1 MRFLAF
7 LLLAFA
13 SPATAQALQTPAEAL
28 AQDAAEYAR
37 QHHVEADEALRRLQ
51 AQEATVTATDR
62 LRQTFA
68 KRLAGIAIEH
78 EPTYRIVVVLK
89 GAKAVPDETIEAAGM
104 IVPVVFRTGAPA
116 TREKILKAI
125 EKRGDRLRSAFPD
138 ARGMGADPRAGELVL
153 MVGDT
158 GKSDEELAAMAAR
171 ASEIAGVR
179 ARVRPIEAA
188 ANLAAVEGGTRV
200 EGADAVTG
208 RHSVCTAGFVVTD
221 GARTGLV
228 TAAHCPD
235 ILTYTEPGGAKVELP
250 FVGQWGW
257 SFQDVQVNVADGGGE
272 PLFYVDAKKTSARV
286 PEAVRTRA
294 STRAGDFVCHRGERT
309 GYTCGEVELTDYAP
323 PGDLCGGPCAA
334 SWVTV
339 AGPGCGGGDSGGPV
353 FAGDT
358 AFGIMK
364 GGTWDKDGRCAFYY
378 YMSLDYLPEG
388 WRLVTARPG
397 DNSATGSAATHDDH

>member
-1 MRFLAF
+1 MRFLAL

-13 SPATAQALQTPAEAL
+13 SPAAAQALQTPAEAL

-37 QHHVEADEALRRLQ
+37 QHHVETDEALRRLQ
-51 AQEATVTATDR
+51 AQEETVAATDR
-62 LRQTFA
+62 LRETYS

-78 EPTYRIVVVLK
+78 EPIFQIVVLLK
-89 GAKAVPDETIEAAGM
+89 GGKAVPDDTIQGAGM
-104 IVPVVFRTGAPA
+104 SVPVVFRTGAPA
-116 TREKILKAI
+116 TRENILKAI
-125 EKRGDRLRSAFPD
+125 EKRGDRLRAAFPD
-138 ARGMGADPRAGELVL
+138 ARGMGVDPRTGELVL
-153 MVGDT
+153 MAGDT
-158 GKSDEELAAMAAR
+158 GKTDEQLVDMAAR

-179 ARVRPIEAA
+179 ARVRPIETA
-188 ANLAAVEGGTRV
+188 ANFAAVEGGARV

-235 ILTYTEPGGAKVELP
+235 MLTYTAPGGAKVELP

-257 SFQDVQVNVADGGGE
+257 SFQDVQVNVTDGGGE
-272 PLFYVDAKKTSARV
+272 PLFYVDAKKSAARV
-286 PEAVRTRA
+286 PEAVRPRA

-323 PGDLCGGPCAA
+323 PGDLCGGPCAP

-364 GGTWDKDGRCAFYY
+364 GGTWTKDGRCAFYY

-388 WRLVTARPG
+388 WRVVMGA
-397 DNSATGSAATHDDH
+397 SASAAPEGEAKGGV

>member
-7 LLLAFA
+7 LVLAVA
-13 SPATAQALQTPAEAL
+13 SPAAAQALQTPAEAL

-37 QHHVEADEALRRLQ
+37 QHHVEADEALRRLK
-51 AQEATVTATDR
+51 AQEETVAATDR
-62 LRQTFA
+62 LRATYA
-68 KRLAGIAIEH
+68 KRLAGIFIGH
-78 EPTYRIVVVLK
+78 EPTYRIVVLLK
-89 GAKAVPDETIEAAGM
+89 GGKAVPDDAIEAAGM
-104 IVPVVFRTGAPA
+104 TVPIVFRTGAPA

-125 EKRGDRLRSAFPD
+125 AKRGDRLRAAFPD
-138 ARGMGADPRAGELVL
+138 ARGMGADPRTGELVL

-158 GKSDEELAAMAAR
+158 GRSEEELADIAAR
-171 ASEIAGVR
+171 AREMAGVP
-179 ARVRPIEAA
+179 ARILPIEAA
-188 ANLAAVEGGTRV
+188 GNLAAVEGGTRV

-208 RHSVCTAGFVVTD
+208 RHAVCTAGFVVTD
-221 GARTGLV
+221 GTRTGLV

-235 ILTYTEPGGAKVELP
+235 VLTYVEPGGTKVELP

-257 SFQDVQVNVADGGGE
+257 SFQDVQVNVAEDGGE
-272 PLFYVDAKKTSARV
+272 PLFYVDARKSEARV
-286 PEAVRTRA
+286 PEMVRPRA

-309 GYTCGEVELTDYAP
+309 GYSCGEVELTDFAP
-323 PGDLCGGPCAA
+323 PGALCGGPCAA

-364 GGTWDKDGRCAFYY
+364 GGTWTKDGRCAFYY

-388 WRLVTARPG
+388 WRLVTRANSRVASDG
-397 DNSATGSAATHDDH
+397 DR

>member
-1 MRFLAF
+1 MRVLVP
-7 LLLAFA
+7 LLLALA
-13 SPATAQALQTPAEAL
+13 SPAAAQALQTPAEAL

-37 QHHVEADEALRRLQ
+37 QHHVEPDEALRRLH
-51 AQEATVTATDR
+51 AQEETVAATDR
-62 LRQTFA
+62 LRATYA
-68 KRLAGIAIEH
+68 KRLAGMFIEH
-78 EPTYRIVVVLK
+78 EPAYRIVVLLK
-89 GAKAVPDETIEAAGM
+89 GGKAVPDEAIEAAGM
-104 IVPVVFRTGAPA
+104 IVPIVFRTGAPA
-116 TREKILKAI
+116 TRDKILKAI
-125 EKRGDRLRSAFPD
+125 AKRGDRLRAAFPD
-138 ARGMGADPRAGELVL
+138 ARGMGADPRTGELVL

-158 GKSDEELAAMAAR
+158 GKSAEDLADMAGR
-171 ASEIAGVR
+171 ASDIAGVR
-179 ARVRPIEAA
+179 ARIRPIEAA
-188 ANLAAVEGGTRV
+188 ADLAAVEGGARV

-208 RHSVCTAGFVVTD
+208 RHAVCTAGFVVTD

-235 ILTYTEPGGAKVELP
+235 VLTYIEPDGAKVELP

-272 PLFYVDAKKTSARV
+272 PLFYVDAKKSAARV
-286 PEAVRTRA
+286 PEGVRPRA

-309 GYTCGEVELTDYAP
+309 GYTCGEVELTDFAP
-323 PGDLCGGPCAA
+323 PGALCGGPCAA

-364 GGTWDKDGRCAFYY
+364 GGTWTKDGRCAFYY
-378 YMSLDYLPEG
+378 YMSLDYLPDG
-388 WRLVTARPG
+388 WRLATRADSRAAPETEPTPRP
-397 DNSATGSAATHDDH
+397 

>member
-1 MRFLAF
+1 MRFLAL
-7 LLLAFA
+7 LLLALA
-13 SPATAQALQTPAEAL
+13 SPAAAQALQSPAEAL

-37 QHHVEADEALRRLQ
+37 QHHVEADEAKRRLQ
-51 AQEATVTATDR
+51 AQEETVAATDR
-62 LRQTFA
+62 LRETYK

-78 EPTYRIVVVLK
+78 EPIYRIVVLLK
-89 GAKAVPDETIEAAGM
+89 GGKAVADETIEAARM
-104 IVPVVFRTGAPA
+104 TVPVVFRTGAPA

-125 EKRGDRLRSAFPD
+125 EKRGARLRSAFPD
-138 ARGMGADPRAGELVL
+138 ARGMGADPRTGELVL
-153 MVGDT
+153 MVGDAT
-158 GKSDEELAAMAAR
+158 RSDEELAGMAAR
-171 ASEIAGVR
+171 ASDIAGVR
-179 ARVRPIEAA
+179 TEVRPVGTA
-188 ANLAAVEGGTRV
+188 ANFAAVEGGTRV

-221 GARTGLV
+221 GTRTGLV

-235 ILTYTEPGGAKVELP
+235 VLTYTEPGGAKVELP

-272 PLFYVDAKKTSARV
+272 PLFYVDSGKSEARV
-286 PEAVRTRA
+286 PQAVRPRA

-323 PGDLCGGPCAA
+323 PGELCGGPCAA

-353 FAGDT
+353 FAGDI

-364 GGTWDKDGRCAFYY
+364 GGTWTRDGRCAFYY
-378 YMSLDYLPEG
+378 YMSLDYLPQG
-388 WRLVTARPG
+388 WRLAMRADSP
-397 DNSATGSAATHDDH
+397 AAPEAEPTPAG

>member
-7 LLLAFA
+7 LLVAFA
-13 SPATAQALQTPAEAL
+13 SQAAAQALQTPAEAL

-37 QHHVEADEALRRLQ
+37 QHHVDPDEALRRLE
-51 AQEATVTATDR
+51 AQEQSVAATDR
-62 LRQTFA
+62 LRETYR

-78 EPTYRIVVVLK
+78 EPAYRIVVLLK
-89 GAKAVPDETIEAAGM
+89 GGKAVPDESVEAGDLN
-104 IVPVVFRTGAPA
+104 VPVVFRTGAPA
-116 TREKILKAI
+116 TREKLLKVLD
-125 EKRGDRLRSAFPD
+125 KRGKRLRAAFPD
-138 ARGMGADPRAGELVL
+138 ARGTGADPRTGELVL
-153 MVGDT
+153 MIGDT
-158 GKSDEELAAMAAR
+158 GKSDEDLAEMAAR
-171 ASEIAGVR
+171 ASDIAGVPVR
-179 ARVRPIEAA
+179 IRPIEAA
-188 ANLAAVEGGTRV
+188 ANLVAVEGGTRV

-208 RHSVCTAGFVVTD
+208 RHAVCTAGFVVTD
-221 GARTGLV
+221 GTRTGLV

-235 ILTYTEPGGAKVELP
+235 VLTYNAPGGGKVELP

-257 SFQDVQVNVADGGGE
+257 SFQDVQVNVAEGGGE
-272 PLFYVDAKKTSARV
+272 PLFYADARKSEARV
-286 PEAVRTRA
+286 PEGVRTRA

-309 GYTCGEVELTDYAP
+309 GYTCGEVELTDFAP

-364 GGTWDKDGRCAFYY
+364 GGTWTKDGRCAFYY

-388 WRLVTARPG
+388 WRL
-397 DNSATGSAATHDDH
+397 ATRADSRAAPDAEPKPTP